1 VSRWARPARPV
12 APMFVAVTIVALWWL
27 VAHNAGAGWVQLL
40 GDLVFGVLLIGTVG
54 PWLVVTRANLEVAAA
69 PSDAVAGTGVEVVVK
84 ASTRLRIR
92 PVEPSGPEVFVGPVG
107 RRGTVGERVTVVP
120 ARRGVHAGIT
130 LDIAAAAPF
139 ALQWWSRR
147 VRLALPTELHV
158 SPRCGRP
165 ARPRSSPHE
174 EAGGVVD
181 RPRTDTG
188 FPRGARPYAP
198 GDNRRLVH
206 WRATAHAGRLMVREL
221 ERPSAE
227 AVTVTVEL
235 PAEPEE
241 AERVA
246 ERALGTVVQL
256 LDGGTPVLLATV
268 EPSGPVLAPVADRRR
283 AGRRLARA
291 VARADGSPA
300 QAPAPAR
307 GSVA

>member
-1 VSRWARPARPV
+1 MSRWARPARPV
-12 APMFVAVTIVALWWL
+12 APVGVAVTIVVLWWL
-27 VAHNAGAGWVQLL
+27 VAHNAGVGWVQLL
-40 GDLVFGVLLIGTVG
+40 GDLVFGVLLIGILG
-54 PWLVVTRANLEVAAA
+54 PSLVVTRASLEVIAA
-69 PSDAVAGTGVEVVVK
+69 PTDAVAGTGVDVVVK
-84 ASTRLRIR
+84 ANTRLRIR
-92 PVEPSGPEVFVGPVG
+92 PVVPSGPEVFVGPVG

-120 ARRGVHAGIT
+120 ERRGVYATLT
-130 LDIAAAAPF
+130 LDIASAAPF

-174 EAGGVVD
+174 EAGEVVD
-181 RPRTDTG
+181 RPRTDMG
-188 FPRGARPYAP
+188 FPRGARPYTA

-206 WRATAHAGRLMVREL
+206 WRATAHAGKLMVREL

-227 AVTVTVEL
+227 AVTVSVEL

-256 LDGGTPVLLATV
+256 LQGGTPVLLATV

-291 VARADGSPA
+291 VARTDRPTAAA
-300 QAPAPAR
+300 QGAGA
-307 GSVA
+307 

>member
-12 APMFVAVTIVALWWL
+12 APMAVAATIVALWWL

-40 GDLVFGVLLIGTVG
+40 GDLVFGVLLIGIVG
-54 PWLVVTRANLEVAAA
+54 PSLVVTRASLEVIAA
-69 PSDAVAGTGVEVVVK
+69 PADAVAGMGVDVLVK

-92 PVEPSGPEVFVGPVG
+92 PVGPSGPEVFVGPVG
-107 RRGTVGERVTVVP
+107 RRGSVGERVTVVP
-120 ARRGVHAGIT
+120 ERRGVYAGVT
-130 LDIAAAAPF
+130 LDIASAAPF

-147 VRLALPTELHV
+147 VRLALPSELYV
-158 SPRCGRP
+158 SPRCGSP

-174 EAGGVVD
+174 EAGDMVD
-181 RPRTDTG
+181 RPRTDMG

-206 WRATAHAGRLMVREL
+206 WRATAHAGKLMVREL
-221 ERPSAE
+221 ERPAAE

-235 PAEPEE
+235 PEEPEE
-241 AERVA
+241 AERIA

-256 LDGGTPVLLATV
+256 LQGGTPVLLATV
-268 EPSGPVLAPVADRRR
+268 EPSGPVLAPVDDRRR

-291 VARADGSPA
+291 VARADGPTA
-300 QAPAPAR
+300 AR
-307 GSVA
+307 GAGT

>member
-1 VSRWARPARPV
+1 MSRWARPARPV
-12 APMFVAVTIVALWWL
+12 APMAVAVTIVALWWL

-40 GDLVFGVLLIGTVG
+40 GDLVFGVLLIGIVG
-54 PWLVVTRANLEVAAA
+54 PSLVVTRATLEVIAA
-69 PSDAVAGTGVEVVVK
+69 PADAVAGMGVDVLVK

-92 PVEPSGPEVFVGPVG
+92 PVGPSGPEVFVGPVG
-107 RRGTVGERVTVVP
+107 RRGSVGERVTVVP
-120 ARRGVHAGIT
+120 ERRGVYASVT
-130 LDIAAAAPF
+130 LDIASAAPF

-147 VRLALPTELHV
+147 VRLALPSELHV

-174 EAGGVVD
+174 EAGEVVD

-206 WRATAHAGRLMVREL
+206 WRATAHAGKLMVREL
-221 ERPSAE
+221 ERPAAE

-235 PAEPEE
+235 PEEPEE

-291 VARADGSPA
+291 VARADGPTA
-300 QAPAPAR
+300 AAR
-307 GSVA
+307 GAGA

>member
-1 VSRWARPARPV
+1 MA
-12 APMFVAVTIVALWWL
+12 VAVTIVALWWL
-27 VAHNAGAGWVQLL
+27 VAHNAGVGWVQLL
-40 GDLVFGVLLIGTVG
+40 GDLVFGVLLIGIVG
-54 PWLVVTRANLEVAAA
+54 PSLVATRARLEVVDA
-69 PSDAVAGTGVEVVVK
+69 PADAVAGMAVDVLVK
-84 ASTRLRIR
+84 ANTRLRIR
-92 PVEPSGPEVFVGPVG
+92 PVVPSGPEVFVGPVG

-120 ARRGVHAGIT
+120 QRRGVYASVT
-130 LDIAAAAPF
+130 LDLASAAPF

-147 VRLALPTELHV
+147 VRVALPTELHV
-158 SPRCGRP
+158 SPRCGRS

-174 EAGGVVD
+174 EAGEVVD
-181 RPRTDTG
+181 RPRTDSG

-256 LDGGTPVLLATV
+256 LESGTPVRMATA
-268 EPSGPVLAPVADRRR
+268 ERSGPVLAAVADRRH

-291 VARADGSPA
+291 VTRAGGAGGPTDAAGA
-300 QAPAPAR
+300 AGGAGA
-307 GSVA
+307 

>member
-1 VSRWARPARPV
+1 MAVG
-12 APMFVAVTIVALWWL
+12 VTIVGLWWL
-27 VAHNAGAGWVQLL
+27 VAHNAGAGWVQVL
-40 GDLVFGVLLIGTVG
+40 GDLVFGVLLIGIVG
-54 PWLVVTRANLEVAAA
+54 PSLVVTRATLEVIGA
-69 PSDAVAGTGVEVVVK
+69 PADAVAGMGVDVLVK

-92 PVEPSGPEVFVGPVG
+92 PVGPPGPEVFVGPVG
-107 RRGTVGERVTVVP
+107 RRGSVGERVTVVP
-120 ARRGVHAGIT
+120 ERRGVYASVT
-130 LDIAAAAPF
+130 LDIASAAPF

-147 VRLALPTELHV
+147 VRLALPSELHV

-174 EAGGVVD
+174 EAGDVVD

-206 WRATAHAGRLMVREL
+206 WRATAHAGKLMVREL
-221 ERPSAE
+221 ERPAAE

-235 PAEPEE
+235 PEEPED

-268 EPSGPVLAPVADRRR
+268 EPSGPVLDPVADRRR

-291 VARADGSPA
+291 VARADGPTAA
-300 QAPAPAR
+300 QR
-307 GSVA
+307 GAGA